1 MDGDGV
7 TLHACCLRP
16 QSRGALRLASA
27 DPLVVKGSALFQS
40 NSCNSCHGDNGIGS
54 AAAPALTGVST
65 KYTEEQLLAILRKPN
80 STMSNGGMQAVTLNE
95 ADMGALT
102 KYLRQLH

>member
-1 MDGDGV
+1 M
-7 TLHACCLRP
+7 
-16 QSRGALRLASA
+16 
-27 DPLVVKGSALFQS
+27 KGSALFQA

-65 KYTEEQLLAILRKPN
+65 KYTEEQLIAILKKP
-80 STMSNGGMQAVTLNE
+80 TAAMSNGGMQAVTLKDE
-95 ADMGALT
+95 DMSALT